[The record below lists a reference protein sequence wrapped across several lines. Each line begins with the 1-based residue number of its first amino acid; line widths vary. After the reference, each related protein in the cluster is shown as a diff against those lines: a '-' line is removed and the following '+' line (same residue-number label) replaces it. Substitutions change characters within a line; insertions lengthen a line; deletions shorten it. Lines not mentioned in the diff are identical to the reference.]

1 MRDSHGWMYKMTVGE
16 ETWKQ
21 ITELSELLGLTKR
34 SVIAEA
40 VRWMYQETMLLRYEQ
55 KGEE

>member
-1 MRDSHGWMYKMTVGE
+1 MYKMTVGE